1 MSTNTKREITEEQI
15 EELRDK
21 IAEVQHRFDI
31 MVGDMAHMEDDIVA
45 SRQMD
50 FDIAMSDLIWEWKA

>member
-1 MSTNTKREITEEQI
+1 MKREITDEQLDA
-15 EELRDK
+15 LRDA

-31 MVGDMAHMEDDIVA
+31 MVGDMKHMVDEVWA
-45 SRQMD
+45 ESQMD

>member
-1 MSTNTKREITEEQI
+1 MKREIPEEQI
-15 EELRDK
+15 AELRDK

-31 MVGDMAHMEDDIVA
+31 MVGDMKHMADGVVA
-45 SRQMD
+45 RSQMD

>member
-1 MSTNTKREITEEQI
+1 MKREITNEQI

-21 IAEVQHRFDI
+21 IAEVQHRFDT
-31 MVGDMAHMEDDIVA
+31 MVGDMEHMADEVVA
-45 SRQMD
+45 RSQMD